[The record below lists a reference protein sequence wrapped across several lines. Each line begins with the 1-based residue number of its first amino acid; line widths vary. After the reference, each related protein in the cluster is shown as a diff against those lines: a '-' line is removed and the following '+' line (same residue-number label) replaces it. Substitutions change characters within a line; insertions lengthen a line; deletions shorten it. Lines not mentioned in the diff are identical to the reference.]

1 MQKGGVRDDR
11 LSNNLWSAS
20 NHVIL
25 FLFYSLGCWSG
36 AGKRQSH
43 VPVVAAK
50 AYTQEEAISFSYIFL
65 AMTAPCRKITINYF
79 CVVSQHIF

>member
-1 MQKGGVRDDR
+1 MQKGSVRDDR
-11 LSNNLWSAS
+11 WSNNLWSAS

-25 FLFYSLGCWSG
+25 FVLFYSLGYRSG

-43 VPVVAAK
+43 VAAT